1 MLLSLCFFA
10 VLAVMPGPFFLRGN
24 VYRQVPLYC
33 FLEKKAT
40 SIPQSED
47 PETYEKIIAGNAQ
60 YLGRKIQEENGIKDE
75 KLLAR
80 SGTEHSVT
88 DRTAGAASGGQE
100 VKDAT
105 ENEASQ
111 KKDASK
117 DETSVGLE
125 SEDGT
130 SDGQKSKDGASE
142 GLESEDGTSAGQ
154 EPKDGASEGLES
166 KDRTS
171 AGQESKDG
179 SSNGQESKDGTS
191 SQGSKTDTDAPAEKR
206 NKSDVSGNEKSKDKT
221 KDAKK
226 KDKPVE
232 DDITDNI
239 KAAAAAIKPHPVVDL
254 SPESLANYDYLLG
267 QFFIVDPTTAVTA
280 DQLNAASFLGED
292 LTIKQDAQA
301 PQILIYHSHSQE
313 TFIDSRE
320 GEPEDTVVGV
330 GNYLTELLTET
341 YGYNVI
347 HVTETF
353 DIIDGE
359 IDRSQAYDYAREYIE
374 QVLAENPTIEVVI
387 DLHRDGVPED
397 RHLVTEING
406 KDTAQ
411 IMFYNGLSYTVS
423 HGPVEYLP
431 NPYIQDNLAFSFQL
445 EYQAAQYYPDFYR
458 GIYLAG
464 LRYNLHLRPKALL
477 LEAGAQ
483 TNTVQEVKNAMEPF
497 ADILNRVLS
506 P

>member
-33 FLEKKAT
+33 FLEKKAA

-80 SGTEHSVT
+80 SGTAEHSVT
-88 DRTAGAASGGQE
+88 DRTAGNASGGQE
-100 VKDAT
+100 VKDAA
-105 ENEASQ
+105 EDGESEEQ
-111 KKDASK
+111 KEQRNKSDATGNVKPKDTTK
-117 DETSVGLE
+117 DETSKGAKGGTTAQK
-125 SEDGT
+125 EDKNA
-130 SDGQKSKDGASE
+130 DSKEAGDAS
-142 GLESEDGTSAGQ
+142 A
-154 EPKDGASEGLES
+154 AN
-166 KDRTS
+166 R
-171 AGQESKDG
+171 
-179 SSNGQESKDGTS
+179 
-191 SQGSKTDTDAPAEKR
+191 
-206 NKSDVSGNEKSKDKT
+206 
-221 KDAKK
+221 KK
-226 KDKPVE
+226 KDKLVE
-232 DDITDNI
+232 DEVTDNI

-374 QVLAENPTIEVVI
+374 QVLAENPTIEVII

-431 NPYIQDNLAFSFQL
+431 NPYVQDNLAFSFQL

>member
-10 VLAVMPGPFFLRGN
+10 VLALMPGPFFLRGN
-24 VYRQVPLYC
+24 VYRQLPLYC
-33 FLEKKAT
+33 FLEKEAT
-40 SIPQSED
+40 GIPQSED
-47 PETYEKIIAGNAQ
+47 PETYEKIIAANAQ
-60 YLGRKIQEENGIKDE
+60 YLGRKVQQENSAKEE
-75 KLLAR
+75 KLLVK
-80 SGTEHSVT
+80 GETEHIVT
-88 DRTAGAASGGQE
+88 DRTAGESPQE
-100 VKDAT
+100 KNA
-105 ENEASQ
+105 
-111 KKDASK
+111 
-117 DETSVGLE
+117 
-125 SEDGT
+125 EDSSST
-130 SDGQKSKDGASE
+130 
-142 GLESEDGTSAGQ
+142 AG
-154 EPKDGASEGLES
+154 
-166 KDRTS
+166 
-171 AGQESKDG
+171 
-179 SSNGQESKDGTS
+179 
-191 SQGSKTDTDAPAEKR
+191 
-206 NKSDVSGNEKSKDKT
+206 
-221 KDAKK
+221 KK
-226 KDKPVE
+226 KDKPAKGKDKDSDEPKDSAE
-232 DDITDNI
+232 DGKTDEEFSDSDSQPEESFSDGTKSDVDDSQPGAKTSQSDTKANDS
-239 KAAAAAIKPHPVVDL
+239 KAAAAAIQPHPVVDL
-254 SPESLANYDYLLG
+254 SPESLADYDYLLG
-267 QFFIVDPTTAVTA
+267 QFFILDPTTATSA

-313 TFIDSRE
+313 TFVDSRE

-330 GNYLTELLTET
+330 GNYLTQLLSDT

-359 IDRSQAYDYAREYIE
+359 IDRSRAYDFAREHIE
-374 QVLAENPTIEVVI
+374 QVLKENPSIEVII

-445 EYQAAQYYPDFYR
+445 EYQAAQYYPDLYR

-497 ADILNRVLS
+497 ADILNRVLQGE
-506 P
+506 